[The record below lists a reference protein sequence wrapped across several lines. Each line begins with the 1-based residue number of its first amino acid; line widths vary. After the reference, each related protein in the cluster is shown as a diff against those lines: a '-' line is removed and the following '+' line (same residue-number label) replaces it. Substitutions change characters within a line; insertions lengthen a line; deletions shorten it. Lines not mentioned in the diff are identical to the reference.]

1 MVPLFGVRQRAKTER
16 SSSTPWKVFCKIL
29 INAAC
34 TIIDIIH
41 VIIDVDI
48 EIANDLVT
56 FQLSIALYRLLA
68 FVIYIDISNE
78 SNDIVVE
85 FVDIHYGLLLG
96 KIAVIGGIFIDYC

>member
-1 MVPLFGVRQRAKTER
+1 MF
-16 SSSTPWKVFCKIL
+16 
-29 INAAC
+29 
-34 TIIDIIH
+34 
-41 VIIDVDI
+41 IDVDI

>member
-1 MVPLFGVRQRAKTER
+1 M
-16 SSSTPWKVFCKIL
+16 
-29 INAAC
+29 
-34 TIIDIIH
+34 
-41 VIIDVDI
+41 IIDVDI